1 MEKILN
7 FLNINPYGTR
17 QETLEK
23 LNSIEVLNNE
33 IIDRIYAETI
43 GLSSSSLEYE
53 LTVLEFVYFHKIV
66 KPVLRRAENLTREE
80 GKNLIKNA
88 ISAFYNAFKIEVND
102 INENI
107 DSISCI
113 NDFGDEQD
121 KEIWEKYMVPQKVKV
136 LTYNND
142 NKQ

>member
-33 IIDRIYAETI
+33 IINRIYAEVI
-43 GLSSSSLEYE
+43 GLHGSSLEFE
-53 LTVLEFVYFHKIV
+53 LTVLEFVYYHKFV
-66 KPVLRRAENLTREE
+66 KPALRQAEDLTREE
-80 GKNLIKNA
+80 GKATIKNSL
-88 ISAFYNAFKIEVND
+88 SAFYNAFKIEVND

-136 LTYNND
+136 LTNNNN